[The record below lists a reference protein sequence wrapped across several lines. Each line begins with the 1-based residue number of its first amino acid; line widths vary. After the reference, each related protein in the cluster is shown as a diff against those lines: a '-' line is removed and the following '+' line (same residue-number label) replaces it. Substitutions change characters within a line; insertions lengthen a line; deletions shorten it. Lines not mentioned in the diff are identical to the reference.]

1 MGHGNIVRLALGLVA
16 VAGLAACSTTLPTQS
31 ALTGQEIVLG
41 TPLGTT
47 FDGYV
52 SGPEAARRAVLLIN
66 EYWGFNRELREEADR
81 YAAQGYRALAID
93 VFDGRASTDPDTAD
107 LIVSQV
113 DQVAVD
119 VDLKAA
125 VDYLSHPGRQVITLG
140 WGYGGAQAL
149 RAAEVAPEEV
159 DATVMYY
166 GLPITDDSTATSR
179 QPIDPA
185 VLLKHTDYATDVPE
199 LETVRGPVLAIFAK
213 HDPWITEQD
222 VEDFTAAM
230 RQARAGL
237 WLVRLEAKRGFYD
250 PLSKGYDP
258 AAADAARRY
267 TQQFLTRELGG
278 TS

>member
-1 MGHGNIVRLALGLVA
+1 MGYGELGRLAIGVA
-16 VAGLAACSTTLPTQS
+16 LAGIMAGCATAPPAP
-31 ALTGQEIVLG
+31 ALMGEEMVIG

-47 FDGYV
+47 FDAYV
-52 SGPEAARRAVLLIN
+52 SGPQDAKQAVLLIN
-66 EYWGFNRELREEADR
+66 EYWGFNRRLRQEADR

-107 LIVSQV
+107 LIVSQI

-125 VDYLSHPGRQVITLG
+125 VDYLSRQGYQVITLG

-149 RAAEVAPEEV
+149 RAAELAPHKV
-159 DATVMYY
+159 VATVMYY
-166 GLPITDDSTATSR
+166 GLPVTDARTAKSI

-185 VLLKHTDYATDVPE
+185 VILKHPDYALDYSQ
-199 LETVRGPVLAIFAK
+199 LEKMRGPVLAIFAK
-213 HDPWITEQD
+213 GDPWISEQD

-230 RQARAGL
+230 RRARAGL
-237 WLVRLEAKRGFYD
+237 WLVRLDAKRGFYD
-250 PLSKGYDP
+250 PLSKGYSP

-267 TQQFLTRELGG
+267 NKQFLTKELGG

>member
-1 MGHGNIVRLALGLVA
+1 MGYGELGRLAIAA
-16 VAGLAACSTTLPTQS
+16 VLTATMSACATAPPAP
-31 ALTGQEIVLG
+31 ALMGKEIVLG

-47 FDGYV
+47 FDAYV
-52 SGPEAARRAVLLIN
+52 SGPEDAKQAVLLIN
-66 EYWGFNRELREEADR
+66 EYWGFNRVLRQEADR

-93 VFDGRASTDPDTAD
+93 VFDGRASTNPDTAD
-107 LIVSQV
+107 LIVSQI

-125 VDYLSHPGRQVITLG
+125 VDYLNGQGRSVITLG

-149 RAAEVAPEEV
+149 RAAELAPHEVA
-159 DATVMYY
+159 ATVMYY
-166 GLPITDDSTATSR
+166 GLPVTDARTAKSN

-185 VLLKHTDYATDVPE
+185 VLLKHPDFALDYSQ
-199 LETVRGPVLAIFAK
+199 LEGVRGPVLAIFAK
-213 HDPWITEQD
+213 GDPWISEQY

-230 RQARAGL
+230 RRARAGL
-237 WLVRLEAKRGFYD
+237 WLVRLDAKRGFYD
-250 PLSKGYDP
+250 PLSKGYSP

-267 TQQFLTRELGG
+267 TKQFLAKELGG